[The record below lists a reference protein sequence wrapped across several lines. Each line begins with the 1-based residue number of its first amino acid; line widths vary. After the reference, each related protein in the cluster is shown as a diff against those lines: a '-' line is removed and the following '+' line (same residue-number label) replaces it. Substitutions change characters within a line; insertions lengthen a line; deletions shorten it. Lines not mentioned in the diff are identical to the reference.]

1 MASMLCSQGVVLATA
16 MAVSGTVLLLAFRLQ
31 KSLPP
36 VQFLDQIPQPSQQ
49 VLRSCISSEGGKKKK
64 RKKVHFA
71 KDVVDP
77 RGNGEEFRR
86 QLKSGGGRIGGNSP
100 ALKKIGGGGGKDRE
114 MPANRVVLYNAILR
128 DRVVQR
134 LAYSC

>member
-1 MASMLCSQGVVLATA
+1 MIVGFC
-16 MAVSGTVLLLAFRLQ
+16 F
-31 KSLPP
+31 
-36 VQFLDQIPQPSQQ
+36 
-49 VLRSCISSEGGKKKK
+49 CEEGGKKKK

-86 QLKSGGGRIGGNSP
+86 QLKSGRGGFGSNSP
-100 ALKKIGGGGGKDRE
+100 ALKKIGGGGGKDGG